1 SRILSVRWCC
11 CVASLSRSLVSRSLA
26 NTGRQD
32 LLPYRLVLL
41 DRRQT
46 SVKSDPPPRRDGV
59 VGRGNNRTCQ
69 TAEDMTVVNIAMSPL
84 RRRNCFLLLAFVVFI
99 PFCLF
104 VLFSAPDITS
114 EQTLV
119 QRLAELQVKI
129 QYLDSMYRSRQED
142 LQQLVQRVELA
153 TPPGPASASE
163 NASSSTLTAPAV
175 MGSTELRPEVRALLK
190 NMSGMHAAHGVNP
203 PYMLRYDR

>member
-1 SRILSVRWCC
+1 MNNIYQI
-11 CVASLSRSLVSRSLA
+11 
-26 NTGRQD
+26 NT
-32 LLPYRLVLL
+32 
-41 DRRQT
+41 
-46 SVKSDPPPRRDGV
+46 
-59 VGRGNNRTCQ
+59 RT
-69 TAEDMTVVNIAMSPL
+69 NL
-84 RRRNCFLLLAFVVFI
+84 
-99 PFCLF
+99 
-104 VLFSAPDITS
+104 DITS

-175 MGSTELRPEVRALLK
+175 VGGTDLRPEVRALLK
-190 NMSGMHAAHGVNP
+190 NMSGMHAAHGVVLP
-203 PYMLRYDR
+203 PLHLLAEERRDIYYVSPGDGDEREVVADMVTNNRGSTVDEKPVRMGELLAETVWGYADYWEANQPFWK